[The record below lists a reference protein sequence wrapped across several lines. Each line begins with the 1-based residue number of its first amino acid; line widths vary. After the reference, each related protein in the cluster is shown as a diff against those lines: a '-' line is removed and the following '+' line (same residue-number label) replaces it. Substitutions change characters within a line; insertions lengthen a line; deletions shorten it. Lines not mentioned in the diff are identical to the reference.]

1 MPVQTSVSDRPE
13 AAYAGL
19 LVGTQH
25 QIIGMKNAESSA
37 SIPFGFGVV
46 FKAAGTTDQD
56 AILPTA
62 ETDLF
67 MGVVCHSHVY
77 DRTYTL
83 ADGSTG
89 GELTSTGLKPGAMM
103 NVVRKGMLWVVAEDA
118 CTPGQKL
125 WVRCT
130 AGGAGEV
137 VGGLV
142 NADEGTETIDA
153 TAVGTWMTT
162 AAAGGLAILSLDL
175 P

>member
-1 MPVQTSVSDRPE
+1 MPVQTSVSDAP
-13 AAYAGL
+13 AVAYPGL
-19 LVGTQH
+19 LIGTQH
-25 QIIGMKNAESSA
+25 TIIGMRNAEASA
-37 SIPFGFGVV
+37 EIPFGYGVV
-46 FKAAGTTDQD
+46 FKSAGTTDQD

-67 MGVVCHSHVY
+67 MGVVCHSDVY

-83 ADGSTG
+83 ASGSTA
-89 GELTSTGLKPGAMM
+89 GELGASGLKPGAMM
-103 NVVRKGMLWVVAEDA
+103 NVVRKGMLWVTAEDA
-118 CTPGQKL
+118 VTVGQKL

-153 TAVGTWMTT
+153 TAVGTWMSS
-162 AAAGGLAILSLDL
+162 AAAGGLAMLSLDL